1 MWQLQ
6 DRLYQKLFEL
16 ININFVKTKIEFSL
30 VEMTYFRDSYLAKQ
44 KDKAPHFGQA

>member
-30 VEMTYFRDSYLAKQ
+30 VEMTYFKDPYLAKQ
-44 KDKAPHFGQA
+44 KAKAPHFGQA